1 MEGVGGQ
8 TSVREMVAVGGR
20 TRKGEERVKEKGK
33 GEERRAGDEMVTE
46 SIDDISD
53 KFFCEEWQRDGTL
66 AGRQAKGPGQER
78 FGYYFFKM

>member
-20 TRKGEERVKEKGK
+20 IRK

-46 SIDDISD
+46 SVDNILD

-66 AGRQAKGPGQER
+66 AGKQAKGPGQER